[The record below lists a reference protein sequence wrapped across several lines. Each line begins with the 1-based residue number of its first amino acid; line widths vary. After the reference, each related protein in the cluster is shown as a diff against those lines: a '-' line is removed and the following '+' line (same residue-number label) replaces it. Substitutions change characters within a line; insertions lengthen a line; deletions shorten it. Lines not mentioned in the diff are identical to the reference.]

1 MNYLHG
7 VDHITDLDGQL
18 RGRRLG
24 LITNPT
30 GVTSG
35 LVPTIEVLRERYDL
49 VRLYAPEHGVRGALQ
64 AGQR

>member
-49 VRLYAPEHGVRGALQ
+49 VRLYAPEHGVRGA
-64 AGQR
+64 QR